1 MWKFRECERQL
12 IQLEERL
19 ARAERT
25 NECQNKVLQKNQK
38 YLFLVMG
45 GLCLSLTLHF
55 SVQSMQDHDR
65 QFLYDLLRFVM
76 AASGVGVVAKVS
88 QMPK

>member
-1 MWKFRECERQL
+1 
-12 IQLEERL
+12 
-19 ARAERT
+19 
-25 NECQNKVLQKNQK
+25 
-38 YLFLVMG
+38 
-45 GLCLSLTLHF
+45 
-55 SVQSMQDHDR
+55 MQDHDR